1 MVKSKK
7 INVGLTIG
15 DPNGIGIE
23 IILKSLSDISLF
35 QDCNFIVYSSL
46 ALIEK
51 QKQHFQID
59 TPPLKKIDSEE
70 DLSDTKINVKEV
82 FSDSQ
87 FNFGESEKELS
98 ELGIL
103 SLKEATKA
111 IKDKK
116 IDVLVTA
123 PINKDLSF
131 SESFK
136 YTGHTDFLKNY
147 FRISPL
153 MLMISKELKIALLTD
168 HIPIKDVSNAINRD
182 IVEQKIKALET
193 SLINDFQIKKP
204 KIAVLAVNPHA
215 GDNGVIGNEDQSIIT
230 PVINSFKGTT
240 SSINGPF
247 SADTFFVNE
256 NYKKFDGIIASYHDQ
271 GLIPFKTISF
281 GKGVNFTAGLPVVRT
296 SPDHGTGFDIAG
308 KGIADHTSFINA
320 IKLGL
325 QVFKLRNNLD
335 WH

>member
-1 MVKSKK
+1 MVKSRK
-7 INVGLTIG
+7 INVGITIG

-23 IILKSLSDISLF
+23 IILKSLSNFSLF
-35 QDCNFIVYSSL
+35 HECNFVIYASTG
-46 ALIEK
+46 LIEK

-70 DLSDTKINVKEV
+70 DLSDTQINVKEV

-168 HIPIKDVSNAINRD
+168 HIPIKDVSNAINQD

-215 GDNGVIGNEDQSIIT
+215 SDNGVIGNEDQSIIT
-230 PVINSFKGTT
+230 PAINSFKGTT

-256 NYKKFDGIIASYHDQ
+256 NYKKYDGIIASYHDQ

-308 KGIADHTSFINA
+308 KGIADHTSFTNA

-335 WH
+335 

>member
-1 MVKSKK
+1 MVKSRK
-7 INVGLTIG
+7 INVGITIG

-23 IILKSLSDISLF
+23 IILKSLSNFSLF
-35 QDCNFIVYSSL
+35 HECNFVIYASTG
-46 ALIEK
+46 LIEK

-70 DLSDTKINVKEV
+70 DLSDTQINVKEV

-98 ELGIL
+98 QLGIL

-111 IKDKK
+111 VKDKK

-147 FRISPL
+147 FRTPPL
-153 MLMISKELKIALLTD
+153 MLMISEELKIALLTD
-168 HIPIKDVSNAINRD
+168 HIPIKDVSNAINQD

-230 PVINSFKGTT
+230 PAINSFKGTM

-256 NYKKFDGIIASYHDQ
+256 NYKKYDGIIASYHDQ

-281 GKGVNFTAGLPVVRT
+281 GKGVNFTAGLPIVRT

-308 KGIADHTSFINA
+308 KGIADHTSFTNA

-335 WH
+335 

>member
-1 MVKSKK
+1 MVKSRK
-7 INVGLTIG
+7 INVGVTIG

-23 IILKSLSDISLF
+23 IILKSLSNFSLF
-35 QDCNFIVYSSL
+35 HECNFIIYASTG
-46 ALIEK
+46 LIEK

-70 DLSDTKINVKEV
+70 DLSETQINVKEV
-82 FSDSQ
+82 FSNSQ
-87 FNFGESEKELS
+87 FNFGESDKELS

-147 FRISPL
+147 FKTSPL
-153 MLMISKELKIALLTD
+153 MLMISEELKIALLTD
-168 HIPIKDVSNAINRD
+168 HIPIKDVSNAID
-182 IVEQKIKALET
+182 QDFVEQKIKALET

-230 PVINSFKGTT
+230 PAINSFKGTT

-256 NYKKFDGIIASYHDQ
+256 NYKKYDGIIASYHDQ

-308 KGIADHTSFINA
+308 KGIADHTSFTNA

-335 WH
+335 

>member
-1 MVKSKK
+1 MVKSRK
-7 INVGLTIG
+7 INVGITIG

-23 IILKSLSDISLF
+23 IILKSLSNFSLF
-35 QDCNFIVYSSL
+35 HECNFVIYASTG
-46 ALIEK
+46 LIEK

-70 DLSDTKINVKEV
+70 DLSDTQINVKEV

-123 PINKDLSF
+123 PINKNLSF

-168 HIPIKDVSNAINRD
+168 HIPIKDVSNAINQD

-230 PVINSFKGTT
+230 PAINSFKGTT

-256 NYKKFDGIIASYHDQ
+256 NYKKYDGIIASYHDQ

-308 KGIADHTSFINA
+308 KGIADHTSFTNA

-325 QVFKLRNNLD
+325 QVFKFRNNLD
-335 WH
+335 

>member
-1 MVKSKK
+1 MVKSRK
-7 INVGLTIG
+7 INVGITIG

-23 IILKSLSDISLF
+23 IILKSLSNFSLF
-35 QDCNFIVYSSL
+35 HECNFVIYASTG
-46 ALIEK
+46 LIEK

-70 DLSDTKINVKEV
+70 DLSDTHINVKEV
-82 FSDSQ
+82 FSNSQ
-87 FNFGESEKELS
+87 FNFGESNKELS

-168 HIPIKDVSNAINRD
+168 HIPIKDVSNAINQD

-215 GDNGVIGNEDQSIIT
+215 GDNGIIGNEDQSIIT
-230 PVINSFKGTT
+230 PAINSFKGTT

-256 NYKKFDGIIASYHDQ
+256 NYKKYDGVIASYHDQ

-308 KGIADHTSFINA
+308 KGIADPTSFTNA

-325 QVFKLRNNLD
+325 KVFKLRNNLD
-335 WH
+335 

>member
-1 MVKSKK
+1 MVKSRK
-7 INVGLTIG
+7 INIGITIG

-23 IILKSLSDISLF
+23 IILKSLSNFSLF
-35 QDCNFIVYSSL
+35 HECNFIIYASTG
-46 ALIEK
+46 LIEK

-70 DLSDTKINVKEV
+70 DLFDTQINVKEV

-103 SLKEATKA
+103 SFKEATKA

-168 HIPIKDVSNAINRD
+168 HIPIKDVSNAINQD

-230 PVINSFKGTT
+230 PAINSFKGTT

-256 NYKKFDGIIASYHDQ
+256 NYKKYDGIIASYHDQ

-308 KGIADHTSFINA
+308 KGIADHTSFTNA

-335 WH
+335 

>member
-1 MVKSKK
+1 M
-7 INVGLTIG
+7 
-15 DPNGIGIE
+15 
-23 IILKSLSDISLF
+23 
-35 QDCNFIVYSSL
+35 
-46 ALIEK
+46 
-51 QKQHFQID
+51 
-59 TPPLKKIDSEE
+59 
-70 DLSDTKINVKEV
+70 
-82 FSDSQ
+82 
-87 FNFGESEKELS
+87 
-98 ELGIL
+98 
-103 SLKEATKA
+103 KEATKD

-168 HIPIKDVSNAINRD
+168 HIPIKDVSNAINQD
-182 IVEQKIKALET
+182 IVKQKIKALEK

-230 PVINSFKGTT
+230 PAINSFKGTT

-256 NYKKFDGIIASYHDQ
+256 NYKKYDGIIASYHDQ

-281 GKGVNFTAGLPVVRT
+281 GKGVNFTAGLPFVRT

-308 KGIADHTSFINA
+308 KGIADHTSFTNA
-320 IKLGL
+320 INLGL

-335 WH
+335 

>member
-1 MVKSKK
+1 MVKSRK
-7 INVGLTIG
+7 INVGITIG

-23 IILKSLSDISLF
+23 IILKSLTNFSLF
-35 QDCNFIVYSSL
+35 HECNFIIYASTG
-46 ALIEK
+46 LIEK

-70 DLSDTKINVKEV
+70 DLSDNEINIKEV
-82 FSDSQ
+82 FSNSQ
-87 FNFGESEKELS
+87 FNFGESDKELS
-98 ELGIL
+98 ALGIL

-168 HIPIKDVSNAINRD
+168 HIPIKDVSNAISQD
-182 IVEQKIKALET
+182 IVEQKIKALEK

-230 PVINSFKGTT
+230 PAINSFNGTT

-256 NYKKFDGIIASYHDQ
+256 NYKKYDGIIASYHDQ

-281 GKGVNFTAGLPVVRT
+281 GKGVNFTAGLPFVRT

-308 KGIADHTSFINA
+308 KGIADHTSFTNA
-320 IKLGL
+320 INLGL

-335 WH
+335 

>member
-1 MVKSKK
+1 VVKSRK
-7 INVGLTIG
+7 INVGITIG

-23 IILKSLSDISLF
+23 IILKSLTNFSLF
-35 QDCNFIVYSSL
+35 HECNFIIYASTG
-46 ALIEK
+46 LIEK

-70 DLSDTKINVKEV
+70 DLSDTQINIKEV
-82 FSDSQ
+82 FSNSQ
-87 FNFGESEKELS
+87 FNFGESDKELS
-98 ELGIL
+98 ALGIL

-168 HIPIKDVSNAINRD
+168 HIPIKDVSNAINQD
-182 IVEQKIKALET
+182 IVEQKIKALEK

-204 KIAVLAVNPHA
+204 KIAVLAVNPHS

-230 PVINSFKGTT
+230 PAINSFKGTK

-256 NYKKFDGIIASYHDQ
+256 NYKKYDGIIASYHDQ

-281 GKGVNFTAGLPVVRT
+281 GKGVNFTAGLPFVRT

-308 KGIADHTSFINA
+308 KGIADHTSFTNA

-335 WH
+335 

>member
-1 MVKSKK
+1 MVKSRK
-7 INVGLTIG
+7 INVGITIG

-23 IILKSLSDISLF
+23 IILKSLTNFSLF
-35 QDCNFIVYSSL
+35 HECNFIIYASTG
-46 ALIEK
+46 LIEK

-70 DLSDTKINVKEV
+70 DLSDNQINIKEV
-82 FSDSQ
+82 FSNSQ
-87 FNFGESEKELS
+87 FNFGEPDKELS
-98 ELGIL
+98 ALGIL

-168 HIPIKDVSNAINRD
+168 HIPIKDVSNAINQD
-182 IVEQKIKALET
+182 IVEQKIKALEK

-215 GDNGVIGNEDQSIIT
+215 SDNGVIGNEDQLIIT
-230 PVINSFKGTT
+230 PAINSFKGIT

-256 NYKKFDGIIASYHDQ
+256 NYKKYDGIIASYHDQ

-281 GKGVNFTAGLPVVRT
+281 GKGVNFTAGLPFVRT

-308 KGIADHTSFINA
+308 KGIADHTSFTNA

-335 WH
+335 

>member
-1 MVKSKK
+1 MVKSRK
-7 INVGLTIG
+7 INVGITIG

-23 IILKSLSDISLF
+23 IILKSLTNFSLF
-35 QDCNFIVYSSL
+35 HECNFIIYASTG
-46 ALIEK
+46 LIEK

-70 DLSDTKINVKEV
+70 DLSDTQINIKEV
-82 FSDSQ
+82 FSNSQ
-87 FNFGESEKELS
+87 FNFGESDRELS
-98 ELGIL
+98 ALGIL

-168 HIPIKDVSNAINRD
+168 HIPIKDVSNAINQD
-182 IVEQKIKALET
+182 IVEQKIKALEK

-230 PVINSFKGTT
+230 PAINSFKGTT

-256 NYKKFDGIIASYHDQ
+256 NYKKYDGIIASYHDQ

-281 GKGVNFTAGLPVVRT
+281 GKGVNFTAGLPFVRT

-308 KGIADHTSFINA
+308 KGIADHTSFTNA
-320 IKLGL
+320 INLGL

-335 WH
+335 

>member
-1 MVKSKK
+1 MIKSRK
-7 INVGLTIG
+7 INVGITIG

-23 IILKSLSDISLF
+23 IILKSLSNFSLF
-35 QDCNFIVYSSL
+35 HECNFIIYASTG
-46 ALIEK
+46 LIEK
-51 QKQHFQID
+51 QKKHFQID

-70 DLSDTKINVKEV
+70 DLSDTQINIKEV
-82 FSDSQ
+82 FSNSQ
-87 FNFGESEKELS
+87 FNFGESDKELS
-98 ELGIL
+98 ALGIL

-168 HIPIKDVSNAINRD
+168 HIPIKDVSNAINQD
-182 IVEQKIKALET
+182 IVEQKIKALEK

-204 KIAVLAVNPHA
+204 RIAVLAVNPHA
-215 GDNGVIGNEDQSIIT
+215 GDNGVIGNEDKSIIT
-230 PVINSFKGTT
+230 PAINSFKE
-240 SSINGPF
+240 SSISVNGPF
-247 SADTFFVNE
+247 SADTFFTNE
-256 NYKKFDGIIASYHDQ
+256 NYKKYDGIIASYHDQ

-308 KGIADHTSFINA
+308 QGIADHTSFTNA

-335 WH
+335 

>member
-1 MVKSKK
+1 MVKSRK
-7 INVGLTIG
+7 INVGITIG

-23 IILKSLSDISLF
+23 IILKSLSNF
-35 QDCNFIVYSSL
+35 NQFHECNFIIYASAS
-46 ALIEK
+46 LIEK
-51 QKQHFQID
+51 QKQHFQIH
-59 TPPLKKIDSEE
+59 TPPIKKINSEE
-70 DLSDTKINVKEV
+70 DVLDNQINVIEV
-82 FSDSQ
+82 FSNSQ
-87 FNFGESEKELS
+87 FNFGAFDKELS
-98 ELGIL
+98 ALGIL

-116 IDVLVTA
+116 IDILVTA

-147 FRISPL
+147 FSTSPL
-153 MLMISKELKIALLTD
+153 MLMISEELKIALLTD
-168 HIPIKDVSNAINRD
+168 HIPIKDVSNAID
-182 IVEQKIKALET
+182 QDFVEQKIKALET

-215 GDNGVIGNEDQSIIT
+215 GDNGVIGNEDLSIIT
-230 PVINSFKGTT
+230 PAINSFKGTA
-240 SSINGPF
+240 SSISGPF

-256 NYKKFDGIIASYHDQ
+256 NYKKYDGVIASYHDQ

-308 KGIADHTSFINA
+308 KGIADHTSFTNA

-335 WH
+335 

>member
-1 MVKSKK
+1 MVKSSK
-7 INVGLTIG
+7 INVGITIG

-23 IILKSLSDISLF
+23 IILKSLTNFSLF
-35 QDCNFIVYSSL
+35 HECNFIIYASTG
-46 ALIEK
+46 LIEK

-70 DLSDTKINVKEV
+70 DLSDTQINIKEV
-82 FSDSQ
+82 FSNSQ
-87 FNFGESEKELS
+87 FNFGEPIKELS
-98 ELGIL
+98 ALGIL

-168 HIPIKDVSNAINRD
+168 HIPIKDVSNAINQD
-182 IVEQKIKALET
+182 IVEQKIKALEK

-230 PVINSFKGTT
+230 PAINSFKGTT

-256 NYKKFDGIIASYHDQ
+256 NYKKYDGIIASYHDQ

-281 GKGVNFTAGLPVVRT
+281 GKGVNFTAGLPFVRT

-308 KGIADHTSFINA
+308 KGIADHTSFTNA

-335 WH
+335 

>member
-1 MVKSKK
+1 MVKSRK
-7 INVGLTIG
+7 INVGITIG

-23 IILKSLSDISLF
+23 IILKSLSNFSLF
-35 QDCNFIVYSSL
+35 HECNFIIYASTS
-46 ALIEK
+46 LIEK

-70 DLSDTKINVKEV
+70 DLSDTQINVKEV

-168 HIPIKDVSNAINRD
+168 HIPIKDVSNAINQD

-230 PVINSFKGTT
+230 PAINSFKGTT

-256 NYKKFDGIIASYHDQ
+256 NYKKYDGIIASYHDQ

-281 GKGVNFTAGLPVVRT
+281 GKGVNFTAGLPFVRT

-308 KGIADHTSFINA
+308 KGIADHTSFTNA

-335 WH
+335 

>member
-1 MVKSKK
+1 MVKSRK
-7 INVGLTIG
+7 INVGITIG

-23 IILKSLSDISLF
+23 IILKSLTNFSLF
-35 QDCNFIVYSSL
+35 HECNFIIYASTG
-46 ALIEK
+46 LIEK

-59 TPPLKKIDSEE
+59 TPPLKKIASEE
-70 DLSDTKINVKEV
+70 NLSDTQINIKEV
-82 FSDSQ
+82 FSNSQ
-87 FNFGESEKELS
+87 FNFGESDKELS
-98 ELGIL
+98 ALGIL

-168 HIPIKDVSNAINRD
+168 HIPIKDVSNAINQD
-182 IVEQKIKALET
+182 IVEQKIKALEK

-230 PVINSFKGTT
+230 PAINSFKGTT

-256 NYKKFDGIIASYHDQ
+256 NYKKYDGIIASYHDQ

-281 GKGVNFTAGLPVVRT
+281 GKGVNFTAGLPFVRT

-308 KGIADHTSFINA
+308 KGIADHTSFTNA

-335 WH
+335 

>member
-70 DLSDTKINVKEV
+70 DLSDTQINVKEV

-168 HIPIKDVSNAINRD
+168 HIPIKDVSNAINQD

-308 KGIADHTSFINA
+308 KGIADHTSFTNA

-325 QVFKLRNNLD
+325 QVFKLRNNLV
-335 WH
+335 

>member
-1 MVKSKK
+1 MVKSRK
-7 INVGLTIG
+7 INVGITIG

-23 IILKSLSDISLF
+23 IILKSLSNFSLF
-35 QDCNFIVYSSL
+35 HECNFVIYASTG
-46 ALIEK
+46 LIEK

-70 DLSDTKINVKEV
+70 DLSDTQINVKEV

-168 HIPIKDVSNAINRD
+168 HIPIKDVSNAINQD

-204 KIAVLAVNPHA
+204 KIAVLAVNPHV

-230 PVINSFKGTT
+230 PAINSFKGTT

-256 NYKKFDGIIASYHDQ
+256 NYKKYDGIIASYHDQ

-308 KGIADHTSFINA
+308 KGNSRPHLVYKCNKIRSSS
-320 IKLGL
+320 
-325 QVFKLRNNLD
+325 V
-335 WH
+335 

>member
-1 MVKSKK
+1 MVKSRK
-7 INVGLTIG
+7 INVGITIG

-23 IILKSLSDISLF
+23 IILKSLSNFSLF
-35 QDCNFIVYSSL
+35 HECNFIIYASTG
-46 ALIEK
+46 LIEK

-70 DLSDTKINVKEV
+70 DLSDTQINVKEV

-168 HIPIKDVSNAINRD
+168 HIPIKDVSNAID
-182 IVEQKIKALET
+182 QDLVEQKIKILET

-230 PVINSFKGTT
+230 PAINSFKGTT

-256 NYKKFDGIIASYHDQ
+256 NYKKYDGIIASYHDQ

-281 GKGVNFTAGLPVVRT
+281 GKGVNFTAGLPFVRT

-308 KGIADHTSFINA
+308 KGIADHTSFTNA

-335 WH
+335 

>member
-1 MVKSKK
+1 MVKSRK
-7 INVGLTIG
+7 INVGITIG

-23 IILKSLSDISLF
+23 IILKSLSNFSLF
-35 QDCNFIVYSSL
+35 HECNFIIYASTG
-46 ALIEK
+46 LIEK

-70 DLSDTKINVKEV
+70 DLSDTQINIKEV
-82 FSDSQ
+82 FSNSQ
-87 FNFGESEKELS
+87 FNFGESDKELS
-98 ELGIL
+98 ALGIL

-168 HIPIKDVSNAINRD
+168 HIPIKDVSNAID
-182 IVEQKIKALET
+182 QDFVEQKIKALET
-193 SLINDFQIKKP
+193 SLINDFQINKP

-230 PVINSFKGTT
+230 PAINSFKGTT

-256 NYKKFDGIIASYHDQ
+256 NYKKYDGIIASYHDQ

-281 GKGVNFTAGLPVVRT
+281 GKGVNFTAGLPFVRT

-308 KGIADHTSFINA
+308 KGIADHTSFTNA

-335 WH
+335 

>member
-1 MVKSKK
+1 MVKSRK
-7 INVGLTIG
+7 INVGITIG

-23 IILKSLSDISLF
+23 IILKSLSNYSLF
-35 QDCNFIVYSSL
+35 TKCNFIIYASTD
-46 ALIEK
+46 LIEK
-51 QKQHFQID
+51 QKKHFQID
-59 TPPLKKIDSEE
+59 TPSIIKIDSEE
-70 DLSDTKINVKEV
+70 DLSDTQINVKEV
-82 FSDSQ
+82 FSNYQ
-87 FNFGESEKELS
+87 FNFGESDKELS
-98 ELGIL
+98 VLGII

-111 IKDKK
+111 IEDKK
-116 IDVLVTA
+116 IDILVTA

-147 FRISPL
+147 FRTSPL

-168 HIPIKDVSNAINRD
+168 HIPIKDVSNAIDQD
-182 IVEQKIKALET
+182 IVEKKIKALEI

-204 KIAVLAVNPHA
+204 TIAVLAVNPHA

-230 PVINSFKGTT
+230 PAINSFKGTK

-256 NYKKFDGIIASYHDQ
+256 NYKKYDGIIASYHDQ

-281 GKGVNFTAGLPVVRT
+281 GKGVNFTAGLPIVRT

-308 KGIADHTSFINA
+308 KGIADHTSFTNA
-320 IKLGL
+320 IKLGI

-335 WH
+335 

>member
-1 MVKSKK
+1 MIKSRK
-7 INVGLTIG
+7 INVGITIG

-23 IILKSLSDISLF
+23 IILKSLSNFSLF
-35 QDCNFIVYSSL
+35 HECNFIIYASTG
-46 ALIEK
+46 LIEK

-70 DLSDTKINVKEV
+70 DLSDTQINIKEV
-82 FSDSQ
+82 FSNSQ
-87 FNFGESEKELS
+87 FNFGESHKELS
-98 ELGIL
+98 ALGIL

-168 HIPIKDVSNAINRD
+168 HIPIKDVSNAINQD
-182 IVEQKIKALET
+182 IVEQKIKALEK

-230 PVINSFKGTT
+230 PAINSLKGTT
-240 SSINGPF
+240 SFINGPF

-256 NYKKFDGIIASYHDQ
+256 NYKKYDGIIASYHDQ

-281 GKGVNFTAGLPVVRT
+281 GKGVNFTAGLPFVRT

-308 KGIADHTSFINA
+308 KGIADHTSFTNA
-320 IKLGL
+320 IRLGL

-335 WH
+335 